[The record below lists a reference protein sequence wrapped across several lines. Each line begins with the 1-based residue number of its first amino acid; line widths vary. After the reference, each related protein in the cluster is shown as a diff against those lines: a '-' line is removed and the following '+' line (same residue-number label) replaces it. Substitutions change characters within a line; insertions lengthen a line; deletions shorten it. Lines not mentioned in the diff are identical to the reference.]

1 MSVLSSLIKAA
12 GEGAVAAIDGVPSGD
27 IQGYTDTGSYALN
40 ALISGSIHGGN
51 PRGKVTAIAGD
62 EATGKTFFALST
74 AKEFQDQ
81 YPTGLVFIF
90 ESEGSLT
97 KDMLAKR
104 NFDLNRIVI
113 VPVVTIQDYRTRAL
127 NVLKSF
133 TEMKEE
139 DRPPLMFILDSLG
152 NLSTTKELEDSEAG
166 KETRD
171 MTRAGLV
178 RGVFRTITLKLSALG
193 VPHIL
198 TNHTYQ
204 VVGAYIPTKEM
215 SSGGG
220 LKYAASTILYLSK
233 SKDRDADKKVVG
245 SIIKVTAVK
254 SRLTRE
260 QLYVHVKLNHVTGLD
275 RYYGLLP
282 IAIDAGVFKQL
293 SKQIELPDGTKVFE
307 SRIEKN
313 PEKYFTKDVLDK
325 IEVWVNE
332 NFRYGAG
339 EEVAEEDDND
349 TEE

>member
-1 MSVLSSLIKAA
+1 MSVFSNLLKAA
-12 GEGAVAAIDGVPSGD
+12 GEGALAAIDGVPSGD
-27 IQGYTDTGSYALN
+27 ITSFTDTGSLALN
-40 ALISGSIHGGN
+40 ALISGSLYGGQ
-51 PRGKVTAIAGD
+51 PRGKVTAIAGE
-62 EATGKTFFALST
+62 EATGKTYFAISMS
-74 AKEFQDQ
+74 KEFLDEH
-81 YPTGLVFIF
+81 PTGVVFYF
-90 ESEGSLT
+90 ESEGSIT
-97 KDMLAKR
+97 KEMLESR
-104 NFDLNRIVI
+104 GIDLNRFIVI
-113 VPVVTIQDYRTRAL
+113 PVITIQDYRTRAL
-127 NVLKSF
+127 NVLKEFSG
-133 TEMKEE
+133 MKEE
-139 DRPPLMFILDSLG
+139 DRPPLFFVLDSLG

-233 SKDRDADKKVVG
+233 SKDRDTEKKVVG
-245 SIIKVTAVK
+245 AIVKITAVK

-260 QLYVHVKLNHVTGLD
+260 QLSVHVRLNHVTGLD
-275 RYYGLLP
+275 RYYGLTE
-282 IAIDAGVFKQL
+282 IAIKAGVFKQL
-293 SKQIELPDGTKVFE
+293 SKQIELPDGSKVFE
-307 SRIEKN
+307 SKIDKN
-313 PEKYFTKDVLDK
+313 PEKYYTKDVLDK

-339 EEVAEEDDND
+339 EEPEDDDDN
-349 TEE
+349 TEA